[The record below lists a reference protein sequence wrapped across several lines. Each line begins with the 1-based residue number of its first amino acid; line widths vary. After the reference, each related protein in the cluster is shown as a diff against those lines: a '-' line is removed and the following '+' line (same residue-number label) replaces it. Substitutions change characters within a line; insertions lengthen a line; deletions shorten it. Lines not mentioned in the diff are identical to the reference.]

1 MSGKESQAHG
11 SKEVLDIAESR
22 RAFRRFIVGIT
33 GVALLG
39 VAYVARLYWVSPENV
54 EAQQKPAQFRAPQT
68 QSRITQSTNPS
79 ANTTARQTQPKPA
92 TTANRV
98 TTANATAPASTSS
111 KSSGT
116 KPLKVVAQ
124 VNGENITRNQLAQ
137 ACLDRYGKET
147 LEGYL
152 NKRLIKQACEKHQI
166 VITEELLDKEIERMA
181 KKFGMSV
188 DRWLTMLQ
196 QERNIAPDQYRNEHM
211 WINLALRQLASQEI
225 EVTPE
230 QLAKAFESE
239 FGPKVKVRLI
249 AHSNLAT
256 ITELRKQALANPD
269 EFGAL
274 AKEHSEDQASAS
286 ARGLIPPIGK
296 HVGDASLEAE
306 AFSLKEGDISQL
318 VKIANQYILMKCEK
332 RIPSTYIAP
341 QFKADAEARLRDQIR
356 ERNLE
361 SAAGSIFQRLQAEAK
376 IQSVYKDASLKES
389 HPGVVAILNGQ
400 QITVREL
407 AEECI
412 TRYGIDVLQGEINR
426 MLLTQ
431 ALTNQ
436 NKEVSQEDI
445 LSEIK
450 RAADSRGYI
459 DDQGNPDVQTWLE
472 AITSKDN
479 VTVDIYVKDAVWPT
493 VALKQLVS
501 DQVQITEDD
510 LQKGFESNY
519 GKRVEVMAI
528 VLNTQRQA
536 NMVWDLANNNSTDY
550 FFGQLAEQYSIEPV
564 SRANQGKVPPIRKNG
579 GQPVVEEEA
588 FRLKKGEL
596 SGIVAVGGKYIIMRC
611 TGHTVPVVESIEDVK
626 EELIDYLSER
636 KVHSAM
642 NVTFDD
648 IRQRADVINF
658 LRPIIPAGASAP
670 ASSTGTPQLFQK

>member
-68 QSRITQSTNPS
+68 QSRITQATNPS

-92 TTANRV
+92 TTANRA

-111 KSSGT
+111 KSPGT

-658 LRPIIPAGASAP
+658 LQPIIPAGASAP

>member
-68 QSRITQSTNPS
+68 QSRITQSTKPS
-79 ANTTARQTQPKPA
+79 ANATATQTQPKPA
-92 TTANRV
+92 ETANRA

-111 KSSGT
+111 KSPGT

>member
-92 TTANRV
+92 TTANRA

-111 KSSGT
+111 KSPGT

-166 VITEELLDKEIERMA
+166 VISEELLDKEIERMA

-658 LRPIIPAGASAP
+658 LQPIIPAGASAP

>member
-68 QSRITQSTNPS
+68 QSRITQSTKPS
-79 ANTTARQTQPKPA
+79 ANATATQTQPKPA
-92 TTANRV
+92 ETANRA
-98 TTANATAPASTSS
+98 TKANATAPASASS
-111 KSSGT
+111 KSTGT

-256 ITELRKQALANPD
+256 ITELRKQALANSD